1 MTPAELEQRR
11 TAAVRARAVSH
22 ARARA
27 RARTDARIE
36 DLVDLHTAGV
46 PLEDAIARAGWSSI
60 MAARSALTRRRH
72 PLARPVNRLVHQ
84 ERAQTRAAA

>member
-11 TAAVRARAVSH
+11 TAAARARAVSH

-27 RARTDARIE
+27 RTAERIE
-36 DLVDLHTAGV
+36 DLEDLLAAGV
-46 PLEDAIARAGWSSI
+46 PLEDAIARVGWTP

-72 PLARPVNRLVHQ
+72 PLARPVNRLVH
-84 ERAQTRAAA
+84 RTRTKETPR

>member
-11 TAAVRARAVSH
+11 TAAVHARAVSH

-27 RARTDARIE
+27 RTDARVE
-36 DLVDLHTAGV
+36 DLEDLLAAGV
-46 PLEDAIARAGWSSI
+46 PLEDAIARVGWSL

-84 ERAQTRAAA
+84 EQARTRVAA